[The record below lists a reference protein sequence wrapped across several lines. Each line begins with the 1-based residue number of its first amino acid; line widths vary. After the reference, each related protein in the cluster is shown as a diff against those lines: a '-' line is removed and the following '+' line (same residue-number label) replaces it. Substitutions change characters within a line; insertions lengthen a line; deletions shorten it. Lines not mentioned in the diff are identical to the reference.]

1 MAAGEDACE
10 SRASLRLANRL
21 APCVDRSFGRIREE
35 GVRLLFTD
43 AFERGKIRLGPA
55 GIVAADGVDDFRGQ
69 SAEDA
74 RVQGSCESSRPG
86 PRAPAG

>member
-21 APCVDRSFGRIREE
+21 APCVDRSFGWIREE
-35 GVRLLFTD
+35 GVRLLFSD
-43 AFERGKIRLGPA
+43 AFERDKIRLGPA
-55 GIVAADGVDDFRGQ
+55 SSVAADGVDDFRGQ

-74 RVQGSCESSRPG
+74 RV
-86 PRAPAG
+86 